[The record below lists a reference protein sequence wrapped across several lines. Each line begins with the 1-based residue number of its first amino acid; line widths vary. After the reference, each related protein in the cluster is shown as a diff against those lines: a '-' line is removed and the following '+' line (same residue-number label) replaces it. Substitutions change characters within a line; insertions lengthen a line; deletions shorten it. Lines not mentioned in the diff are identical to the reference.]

1 MFNFSSF
8 PNEKSHYLLS
18 CFPSPCF
25 WVCILAQTW
34 LVSVSLTISTLRT
47 LEAFTKK
54 ISRYLPSEN
63 ADIIRPQVTPYQLV
77 KYLSFWFMVLVYYNL
92 SGPLDGVLLW
102 KLITVIN
109 IGVEVETWRSSSENN
124 LPADLGHQ
132 MTSTSNLQLMRER
145 SLLAKGGEIFDL
157 GIR

>member
-18 CFPSPCF
+18 CFPSACF
-25 WVCILAQTW
+25 WVCILTQTW